1 MTKVSSIVF
10 PYKND
15 IFKAKCTPKTAS
27 NSDGTLYGDSDLSA
41 AITEDI
47 TSTGNDGFYFDAAAC
62 GTTND
67 LNTENDVL
75 KNDGIVKFSAYLQS
89 DFLTDTGSVLTN
101 VS

>member
-27 NSDGTLYGDSDLSA
+27 NSDGTLYGDSGLSA
-41 AITEDI
+41 AISEVASDD
-47 TSTGNDGFYFDAAAC
+47 NAGFFFDAAAC

-67 LNTENDVL
+67 LNTENDDL

-89 DFLTDTGSVLTN
+89 AFDSTTGSVLTN